1 MNVLQRAAEL
11 ANDDWTEEEAG
22 WELASL
28 CDHAELHDAQRA
40 LLAGL
45 ANNPY
50 ADVRGIRMSRII
62 WRALDV

>member
-1 MNVLQRAAEL
+1 MDVLQRAAEL

-28 CDHAELHDAQRA
+28 CDHSELHSAQQA

-45 ANNPY
+45 ARSPY
-50 ADVRGIRMSRII
+50 VDVRGIRMSRII
-62 WRALDV
+62 WKALDV

>member
-22 WELASL
+22 FELASL
-28 CDHAELHDAQRA
+28 CDQDQLHTAQQA

-45 ANNPY
+45 ATNPY
-50 ADVRGIRMSRII
+50 VDPRGIRMSRII
-62 WRALDV
+62 WKALEV

>member
-1 MNVLQRAAEL
+1 MDVLQRAAEL

-28 CDHAELHDAQRA
+28 CDQAELHTAQQS

-45 ANNPY
+45 ARNPC
-50 ADVRGIRMSRII
+50 ADIRGIRMSRII
-62 WRALDV
+62 WKALDT

>member
-1 MNVLQRAAEL
+1 MDVLRRAAEL

-28 CDHAELHDAQRA
+28 CDQTELHLAQQA

-45 ANNPY
+45 ARNPY
-50 ADVRGIRMSRII
+50 VDFRGIRMSRII
-62 WRALDV
+62 WNALEA